1 MEYNYA
7 VYPIIPDSVN
17 EIAEE
22 VRTFSERFD
31 FVPQNSIVV
40 GVFEKNDVLP
50 SPDQNYPLCRFD
62 EEIQLCGRHL
72 LTGQILY

>member
-1 MEYNYA
+1 LEYNYA
-7 VYPIIPDSVN
+7 AYQIIPESVN

-40 GVFEKNDVLP
+40 GGPETLK
-50 SPDQNYPLCRFD
+50 S
-62 EEIQLCGRHL
+62 IRHL
-72 LTGQILY
+72 IPIPP

>member
-1 MEYNYA
+1 MEYNCA
-7 VYPIIPDSVN
+7 VYPIMPDSVN

-50 SPDQNYPLCRFD
+50 SGQKMFD
-62 EEIQLCGRHL
+62 TCTSGSGARL
-72 LTGQILY
+72 